1 VGLEYLHV
9 LLTKSIS
16 RLEEMFL
23 LRNIDLVDFSFREIK
38 LEDGDMFF
46 VV

>member
-1 VGLEYLHV
+1 MGLEYLHV

-23 LRNIDLVDFSFREIK
+23 LRNIDLVDFGFREIK